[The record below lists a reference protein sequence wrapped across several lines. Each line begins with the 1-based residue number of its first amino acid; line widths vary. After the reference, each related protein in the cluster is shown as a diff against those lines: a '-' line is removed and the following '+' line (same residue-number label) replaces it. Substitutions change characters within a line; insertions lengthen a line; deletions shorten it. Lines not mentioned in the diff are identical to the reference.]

1 MQIQSCI
8 LALEL
13 CRPLHLPNGTV
24 EYSLRPVD
32 GRYLLFTTATF
43 MCDEGF
49 VLVGPNIAFCAFVG
63 GTETSADWF
72 DIPILTKLR
81 PRCEGNKMWFF

>member
-24 EYSLRPVD
+24 EYSLPPVD

-63 GTETSADWF
+63 GTETSGDWF

-81 PRCEGNKMWFF
+81 PKCEGNKM